1 MIYFFWGVNMENKE
15 LNEMI
20 IKAYKEYLDG
30 ELLEDSIT
38 SIEQYVSTLYY
49 DLLDDI
55 EINKALFGIDQSI
68 DDCDAVKMI
77 EDYIEKVLKN
87 K

>member
-1 MIYFFWGVNMENKE
+1 MENKE

-20 IKAYKEYLDG
+20 INAYNEYLDG
-30 ELLEDSIT
+30 ELLEDSVE

-55 EINKALFGIDQSI
+55 EINRDLFGIDQSI
-68 DDCDAVKMI
+68 DDCDAVEII
-77 EDYIEKVLKN
+77 ENYIEKVLKN

>member
-1 MIYFFWGVNMENKE
+1 MNEE
-15 LNEMI
+15 LKRDI
-20 IKAYKEYLDG
+20 IKSYKEYLNG
-30 ELLEDSIT
+30 ELLEDSIK

-55 EINKALFGIDQSI
+55 EINKDLFGIDQSI
-68 DDCDAVKMI
+68 DDCDAVEII

>member
-1 MIYFFWGVNMENKE
+1 MENKE

-20 IKAYKEYLDG
+20 INTYKKYLDG
-30 ELLEDSIT
+30 ELLEDSFE

-55 EINKALFGIDQSI
+55 EMNRDLFGIDQSI
-68 DDCDAVKMI
+68 DDCDAVKII
-77 EDYIEKVLKN
+77 EDYIEEVLKN

>member
-20 IKAYKEYLDG
+20 INAYKEYLDG
-30 ELLEDSIT
+30 ELLEDSIK

-55 EINKALFGIDQSI
+55 EINKDLFGIDQSI

>member
-1 MIYFFWGVNMENKE
+1 MENKE

-20 IKAYKEYLDG
+20 INAYKEYLDG
-30 ELLEDSIT
+30 ELLEDSIE

-55 EINKALFGIDQSI
+55 EINKDLFGIDQAI

>member
-1 MIYFFWGVNMENKE
+1 MENKE

-20 IKAYKEYLDG
+20 INAYNEYLDG
-30 ELLEDSIT
+30 ELLEDSVE

-55 EINKALFGIDQSI
+55 EINRDLFGIDQSI
-68 DDCDAVKMI
+68 DDCAAVEMI

>member
-1 MIYFFWGVNMENKE
+1 MENKE

-20 IKAYKEYLDG
+20 INSYKEYLDG
-30 ELLEDSIT
+30 ELLEDSIEN
-38 SIEQYVSTLYY
+38 IEQYVSTLYY

-55 EINKALFGIDQSI
+55 VINKDLFGIDQSI